1 MHAGL
6 RNERD
11 LNFGIFSPLPFN
23 DLHPE
28 MSLKRLGRGNGGEV
42 VSVVFIPAGQETV
55 VTPRTLIQVDE
66 HPVVFHYSPPGII
79 LIKDYT

>member
-11 LNFGIFSPLPFN
+11 LDFGKFSPLPFN

-28 MSLKRLGRGNGGEV
+28 MVLEGLSQGNRWEV
-42 VSVVFIPAGQETV
+42 VSVVFIPTGQKTII
-55 VTPRTLIQVDE
+55 TPRTLI
-66 HPVVFHYSPPGII
+66 
-79 LIKDYT
+79 